1 MGWTTNQTPFQ
12 TMNALVTAGAHPYAA
27 AESLAS
33 LAHKPGV
40 PIVLWGVL
48 VQCTTGWNGS
58 QNPVFEYDATPAAG
72 STGQTIA
79 QAITA
84 LVAAGALQ
92 DQAVQA
98 VHNHAWYPGQS
109 YTRWGVM
116 IKCTTGWNSGAPA
129 FSVNTAPS

>member
-1 MGWTTNQTPFQ
+1 MGWTTGQTPFQ
-12 TMNALVTAGAHPYAA
+12 TMNALIAAGAGMYPA

-33 LAHKPGV
+33 LAHTPGV
-40 PIVLWGVL
+40 SVVLFGVL

-58 QNPVFEYDATPAAG
+58 NTPLFKYDATPSAG
-72 STGQTIA
+72 STNQTVT
-79 QAITA
+79 QAVAA

-98 VHNHAWYPGQS
+98 VHNHGWYPGVTL
-109 YTRWGVM
+109 TRWGVM
-116 IKCTTGWNSGAPA
+116 LKCTTGWNSGAPV